1 MKRTYD
7 LRVCTLFMCV
17 KSNEAS
23 RRNYRLLERRKREM
37 CAKAEFAFTP
47 SLWNFDYNKW
57 S

>member
-1 MKRTYD
+1 MRRTYD

-37 CAKAEFAFTP
+37 CAKAEFAFTS